1 MLLYHYTSIETLC
14 AIAAFIS
21 EGRITLRANNHKKM
35 NDPNDCR
42 YFIEETFRGMN
53 IENGKNDLLN
63 LYEEYSNAYITSFSE
78 LKDDLHMWNCYG
90 DNGHGIALG
99 INSYYLQE
107 FAQTLTYSRK
117 ISCLPHKCKYMRTY
131 EIMKLYAS
139 TTLSGIGSDTTIAK
153 AVTDIIVQ
161 NTNLVKHPCYSYEQE
176 WRVVFSVNKKDLV
189 KYPDLLYDKAGD
201 FFCISI
207 PLKEIKEIVVGP
219 CANMAA
225 IEKIFS
231 PHLPGTDFLKSTVP
245 FVDK

>member
-1 MLLYHYTSIETLC
+1 MILYHYTSIETLC

-99 INSYYLQE
+99 INSYYLHE
-107 FAQTLTYSRK
+107 FAQTLAYSGK
-117 ISCLPHKCKYMRTY
+117 ISCLPHKCKYMRTD

-139 TTLSGIGSDTTIAK
+139 TTLSGICSDTTIAK
-153 AVTDIIVQ
+153 TVTDIIVQ
-161 NTNLVKHPCYSYEQE
+161 NTNLVKHPCYKYEQE
-176 WRVVFSVNKKDLV
+176 WRVVFSGNKKDLE
-189 KYPDLLYDKAGD
+189 KYPASLYHKTGD
-201 FFCISI
+201 FFSVPI
-207 PLKEIKEIVVGP
+207 PLSEIKEIVVGP
-219 CANMAA
+219 CGNMDA
-225 IEKIFS
+225 IKKIFS
-231 PHLPGTDFLKSTVP
+231 PYFPETDFLKSTVP
-245 FVDK
+245 FIDK